1 MKDPIDEKIK
11 AALTEEDQR
20 LLNELEGEMSLPN
33 LVVASF
39 KGRWR
44 FLNMMVWGAVFVHF
58 CCAIYCAVAYF
69 STDILADRLTYA
81 TGFLFFTIAIVILK
95 LWVWMDMHKI
105 ALERDIRRLEM
116 RILANE
122 RS

>member
-11 AALTEEDQR
+11 AALTEEDR
-20 LLNELEGEMSLPN
+20 RVLADLEGEMSLPS
-33 LVVASF
+33 LVSATF

-44 FLNMMVWGAVFVHF
+44 FLNIMVWGAVAVHF
-58 CCAIYCAVAYF
+58 GFAVYCAFAYF
-69 STDILADRLTYA
+69 STDVLTDRLTYA

-95 LWVWMDMHKI
+95 LWVWMDMNKI

-116 RILANE
+116 RILVNDKA
-122 RS
+122 